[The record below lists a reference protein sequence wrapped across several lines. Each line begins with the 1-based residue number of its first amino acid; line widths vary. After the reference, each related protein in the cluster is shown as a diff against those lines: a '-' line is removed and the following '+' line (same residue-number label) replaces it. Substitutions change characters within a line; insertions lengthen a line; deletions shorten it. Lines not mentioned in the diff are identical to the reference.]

1 MEEKKVTKP
10 ELLNELEDEL
20 AYHLDGGTSYRQD
33 TTRYA
38 LSFAKTVPDIYVF
51 FSRDDSYHR
60 VRDYYP
66 NLDEDRLK
74 DVSKMLSV
82 IVRDLHMKKNMSEE
96 LKAELAKRIK
106 NRKPLSILKKLESS
120 SE

>member
-10 ELLNELEDEL
+10 ELLKELEDEL

-33 TTRYA
+33 TTHYS
-38 LSFAKTVPDIYVF
+38 LSFARTVPDIYVF
-51 FSRDDSYHR
+51 FSRDDAYQH

-66 NLDEDRLK
+66 DLDEDRLK
-74 DVSKMLSV
+74 DVSKMLNV

-96 LKAELAKRIK
+96 LKAELAKRLK
-106 NRKPLSILKKLESS
+106 KRKPLSIVKDSNLSND
-120 SE
+120 